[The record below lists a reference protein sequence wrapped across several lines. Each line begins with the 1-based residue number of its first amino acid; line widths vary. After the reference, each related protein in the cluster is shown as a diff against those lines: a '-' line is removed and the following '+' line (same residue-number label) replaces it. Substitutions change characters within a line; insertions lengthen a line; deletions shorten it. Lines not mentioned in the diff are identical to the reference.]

1 MKWLA
6 LFLILAA
13 LGVFMLRP
21 PGLYDSKA
29 RRDASRRYFKD
40 PNEMTRMALEEVKR
54 AEGIEILVCLISS
67 VVLLGTG
74 IFVMIR
80 SQNETHKRA
89 TSGGI

>member
-1 MKWLA
+1 
-6 LFLILAA
+6 
-13 LGVFMLRP
+13 
-21 PGLYDSKA
+21 
-29 RRDASRRYFKD
+29 
-40 PNEMTRMALEEVKR
+40 MALEEVKR